1 MSKAKSKLVIIDFLV
16 TATSSKLFGPPTF
29 IQPHH
34 SFETSG
40 GSRPQVVCHDPKW
53 SWFHSFQVSS
63 HYWNGTEHQRA
74 WGDWVDE
81 STFFL
86 VLQGREC
93 RCFACNGRIQL
104 WDYGDQAVV
113 RHRRMNPSC
122 PFLLNRSANV
132 PLEQCPHWEPSTSLQ
147 VKKKKKKTSFFPLKR
162 RCPKRNRSP

>member
-40 GSRPQVVCHDPKW
+40 GSRPQVVGHDPKW

-81 STFFL
+81 STFFFGFAGSRVP
-86 VLQGREC
+86 VLRLQRPDPTVGLRRPGRGPPPAHEPQLPVPAQPFGQ
-93 RCFACNGRIQL
+93 RAAGAVPPLGALHFA
-104 WDYGDQAVV
+104 
-113 RHRRMNPSC
+113 PS
-122 PFLLNRSANV
+122 
-132 PLEQCPHWEPSTSLQ
+132 
-147 VKKKKKKTSFFPLKR
+147 KKNKKKTSFFPLKR